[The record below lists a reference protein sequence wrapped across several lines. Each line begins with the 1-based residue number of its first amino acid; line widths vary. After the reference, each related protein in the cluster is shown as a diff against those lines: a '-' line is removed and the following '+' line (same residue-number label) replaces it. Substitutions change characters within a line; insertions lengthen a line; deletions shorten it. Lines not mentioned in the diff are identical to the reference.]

1 VLSEDGAN
9 LCAVPVST
17 HDASACATVDKPGDS
32 RARRL
37 GAGAVGSLDS
47 CQSSV
52 PGYAGVY
59 DLCGNVN
66 EWIDAS
72 ESDLPDSFCSLRGG
86 SVVGMVDCA
95 LNGVGNRQMMQDNI
109 GFRRCSD

>member
-1 VLSEDGAN
+1 MTPPRAPPSTNPVTHVPDGWAP
-9 LCAVPVST
+9 VP
-17 HDASACATVDKPGDS
+17 
-32 RARRL
+32 
-37 GAGAVGSLDS
+37 VGSLDS